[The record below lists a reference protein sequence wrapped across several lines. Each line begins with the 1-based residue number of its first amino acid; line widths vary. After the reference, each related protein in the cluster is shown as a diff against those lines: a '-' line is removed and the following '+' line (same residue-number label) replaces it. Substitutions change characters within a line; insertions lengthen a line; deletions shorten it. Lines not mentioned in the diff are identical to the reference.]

1 MPELIGK
8 LQATFKSTLHP
19 SLEWR
24 KCLCMSC
31 FGRVKSAL
39 DSSPLFTRSRLP
51 PLFTHSSPG
60 KSALFYRPNRSSFRF
75 NSVRNPWSKNALL
88 IQRNPM
94 KKYPGEEWVKSG
106 EEWCATLHLSDPQC
120 LSGFQAIW
128 WRVKSKKES
137 GDFLS
142 RRIVLCL
149 AMARY
154 CPGKGQ
160 YNAVVRQ

>member
-19 SLEWR
+19 SPEWR

-39 DSSPLFTRSRLP
+39 ASS

-88 IQRNPM
+88 TQRNPM
-94 KKYPGEEWVKSG
+94 NKNIQVKSG
-106 EEWCATLHLSDPQC
+106 LREF
-120 LSGFQAIW
+120 SGIMQKLFPY
-128 WRVKSKKES
+128 KKYQV
-137 GDFLS
+137 GVQFL
-142 RRIVLCL
+142 RWF
-149 AMARY
+149 
-154 CPGKGQ
+154 
-160 YNAVVRQ
+160 